1 MRIEQNFASQSQIL
15 HHKAKLFNQK
25 QIFASQYTF
34 LHFETKFFV
43 IMQKDLLVLLSK
55 AKFCIAKQHF
65 CVMKKM
71 FCELSTSFASIH
83 YKAQYYETL

>member
-1 MRIEQNFASQSQIL
+1 MHREQNFASQSQIL

-34 LHFETKFFV
+34 LHFETKIFV

-55 AKFCIAKQHF
+55 AKFCIAKHI
-65 CVMKKM
+65 
-71 FCELSTSFASIH
+71 FA
-83 YKAQYYETL
+83 L